1 MTPEVKERID
11 QIRHGNVPEGYAKT
25 KDGIYPKDWNTK
37 KMNQWL
43 KLIERPVNL
52 EDNKNYQLVTVRR
65 GFGGVDS
72 RGYYLGKNILVKNY
86 FSVHDGDFL
95 ISKRQISHGA
105 CGVVPRELNGA
116 VVSNEYNVFVSQEG
130 TNIKMFNLMMQL
142 PHYKRLFYLMS
153 DGVHIEKLLF
163 KTSDWMRRSVS
174 MPLSEE
180 QQKIAEILT
189 TQDKVIELKE
199 KVLAEKKR
207 QKKYLMQQLLTGKK
221 RLPGFSNKW
230 KFAELGK
237 ISKKRKEKNKK
248 FEYSLVFS
256 NSAQHGIIPQTEQFD
271 KEIANEERVDGYYI
285 VHDGFFVY
293 NPRISVTA
301 PCGPINRN
309 EIGKTGVMSPLYTVF
324 SIESEEVNQDFLKQ
338 YFKSSC
344 WYRHMKSVANYG
356 ARHDRMN
363 VSDEDFFLMP
373 IPIPC
378 MDEQRAIA
386 GILSAADKEIELLR
400 QDLKQEKQKKKALM
414 QLLLTGIV
422 RVTAE

>member
-1 MTPEVKERID
+1 MTPEVKERIE
-11 QIRHGNVPEGYAKT
+11 QIRHGNVPEGYIQS
-25 KDGIYPKDWNTK
+25 KDGIYPEDWISK
-37 KMNQWL
+37 KMSQWL
-43 KLIERPVNL
+43 HLMERPVTL
-52 EDNKNYQLVTVRR
+52 EDEATYELVTVRR

-72 RGYYLGKNILVKNY
+72 RGCYLGKNVLVKNY
-86 FSVHDGDFL
+86 FGIRTGDFV
-95 ISKRQISHGA
+95 ISKRQIAHGA
-105 CGVVPRELNGA
+105 CGVVSAELDGA
-116 VVSNEYNVFVSQEG
+116 VVSNEYNVFVPQEE
-130 TNIKMFNLMMQL
+130 TNIGMFNMMMQL

-163 KTSDWMRRSVS
+163 KTDDWMRRSLA
-174 MPLSEE
+174 MPPLKE
-180 QQKIAEILT
+180 QGRIAEILSA
-189 TQDKVIELKE
+189 QDKVIALKE
-199 KVLAEKKR
+199 KLLAEKQR
-207 QKKYLMQQLLTGKK
+207 QKKHLMQQLLSGKK
-221 RLPGFSNKW
+221 RLPGFSDKW

-271 KEIANEERVDGYYI
+271 KEIANEERIDGYYI
-285 VHDGFFVY
+285 VHDSFFVY

-309 EIGKTGVMSPLYTVF
+309 ETGKTGVMSPLYTVF
-324 SIESEEVNQDFLKQ
+324 SIESEEINQDFLKQ

-373 IPIPC
+373 IPVPSL
-378 MDEQRAIA
+378 DEQHAIA
-386 GILSAADKEIELLR
+386 TFLIAADREIELLR
-400 QDLKQEKQKKKALM
+400 QDLEQEKQKKKALM

-422 RVTAE
+422 RVSV